1 MLQQNN
7 NNNYSCLERAF
18 GSGGVL
24 QERERGGL
32 PFARLLEMGSFPE
45 VGDVSQRPSI
55 RGFRAWALSSVC
67 ARSRRWAALPPA
79 NTGPYTRG
87 TDGTTPCQ
95 TNGVACSL
103 RPQKGRLAHGPSGVG
118 LGLQL
123 DAGAW
128 SRSSGSRQGSLGAL
142 VTVATLKASERG
154 GQTQTQCFLLQ
165 AKGRSYLC
173 APGRRKAAALG
184 LTPDTPTGLKV
195 GDTVAG
201 DGSEKRH
208 TSVKGSE
215 QRDGAAAGVSRVKL
229 KSVRK
234 WRTSCGAASPP
245 EERAPGDCKEN
256 ELPALE
262 GSQENRAEQDPW
274 TSRQDAQAKQRE
286 NQITDMSRPAPM
298 KICAECRGLR
308 EAPAISQK
316 RTDGDQDELSGG
328 VVEKE
333 VISLESGPCVCRL
346 LPDLAD
352 PDGDQRKPSTEDLQG
367 GVQPRSSA
375 QKVSRFQDLLGDKS
389 PRLGASSEGE
399 AAGAMRNT
407 CDLES
412 DLIADTHEC
421 CEENTESGAIG
432 DKGTTLDQ
440 DSKGC
445 RTSGRTDSAC
455 NGGAEES
462 GWVTADVPVGHSCE
476 EVVSAQQDSWPCTP
490 DQWEDLAKGDCST
503 LVVSSS
509 GCTKV
514 ENLCNGIPEE
524 ITGRE
529 LEGVQTV
536 SVAEVAPHGVEHK
549 AITGDYPAE
558 GKSDSLEHE
567 TGPEQT
573 EETRA
578 LGSHSGKETRS
589 GGLRGGPNGAE
600 EPGTTAPPPAPD
612 EEGGRRR
619 EADDGDLIWQPG
631 NSLSRGPD
639 SDAASAAHAL
649 RNPAPPGAMATAH
662 SAQGRRQAES
672 GGGTPALSEE
682 QQQQQQQDWCGGMV
696 ASGEGCLDVQQEGD
710 DDFGLFVQAGEQSSW
725 DDGFTD
731 FHQVPCGKSESIA
744 LADSLSES
752 EPADWTSSRPE
763 SPFYQSGSVWT
774 AFTEEGDVALHPGH
788 EGRQQTHPGGQWW
801 PQKAVEEWK
810 ETLPTALDVPSV
822 FQKAFPVAPPSCP
835 VPNQVPTLRQHLQG
849 LSSDGSAAGNNGRL
863 LDGLQDVNKM
873 IGLKCKWAES
883 HSQKLLLQ
891 CLHLDTFNKDHV
903 TGFRLAND
911 SPSLDLPS
919 FSQRSPP
926 MDNGKTRLSYDMNK
940 NVLA

>member
-1 MLQQNN
+1 M
-7 NNNYSCLERAF
+7 
-18 GSGGVL
+18 
-24 QERERGGL
+24 
-32 PFARLLEMGSFPE
+32 
-45 VGDVSQRPSI
+45 
-55 RGFRAWALSSVC
+55 
-67 ARSRRWAALPPA
+67 
-79 NTGPYTRG
+79 
-87 TDGTTPCQ
+87 
-95 TNGVACSL
+95 
-103 RPQKGRLAHGPSGVG
+103 
-118 LGLQL
+118 GLQL

-128 SRSSGSRQGSLGAL
+128 SRSSGSRQSGLGAL

-165 AKGRSYLC
+165 AKGHSYLC

-195 GDTVAG
+195 GDTETG
-201 DGSEKRH
+201 DASEKRH
-208 TSVKGSE
+208 TSAKGSE
-215 QRDGAAAGVSRVKL
+215 QRERAATGVSRVKL

-245 EERAPGDCKEN
+245 EERAPGDSKEN

-262 GSQENRAEQDPW
+262 GSQEDRAERDPW
-274 TSRQDAQAKQRE
+274 TSRQDVQAKQRE
-286 NQITDMSRPAPM
+286 NQITDASRPAPM

-316 RTDGDQDELSGG
+316 RTDRDQDELSGG

-333 VISLESGPCVCRL
+333 VTSLEPGPCVCRL
-346 LPDLAD
+346 PPDLAD
-352 PDGDQRKPSTEDLQG
+352 PDGDRRKPSIEDLQG

-389 PRLGASSEGE
+389 PRLGAGSEGE
-399 AAGAMRNT
+399 ATGAVRST
-407 CDLES
+407 ADLVS

-432 DKGTTLDQ
+432 DKNTTLDQ
-440 DSKGC
+440 DSQGC
-445 RTSGRTDSAC
+445 RTSGRADSVWH
-455 NGGAEES
+455 GGAEES
-462 GWVTADVPVGHSCE
+462 QSEWASADVPVGHSCE
-476 EVVSAQQDSWPCTP
+476 EDASAQPDCWPCTA

-503 LVVSSS
+503 LVVSGSD
-509 GCTKV
+509 CTKV

-529 LEGVQTV
+529 LERVQTV
-536 SVAEVAPHGVEHK
+536 SVAEVAPHGVDHK
-549 AITGDYPAE
+549 AITGDHPAE
-558 GKSDSLEHE
+558 DKSDSLEHE

-573 EETRA
+573 EETRP
-578 LGSHSGKETRS
+578 LDSHSGKETRS

-600 EPGTTAPPPAPD
+600 EPGTTASASAPN

-619 EADDGDLIWQPG
+619 EADDEDLIWQPG

-662 SAQGRRQAES
+662 SAQGRRQS
-672 GGGTPALSEE
+672 GGGTPALLEE
-682 QQQQQQQDWCGGMV
+682 QQQQQQQQDWRGGMV

-744 LADSLSES
+744 LADSFSES
-752 EPADWTSSRPE
+752 EPAVWTSIRPE

-774 AFTEEGDVALHPGH
+774 AFTEDGDVALHPGQ
-788 EGRQQTHPGGQWW
+788 EGRQQTQPGGQWW
-801 PQKAVEEWK
+801 PQKAVEELK
-810 ETLPTALDVPSV
+810 ETLPMALDVPSV
-822 FQKAFPVAPPSCP
+822 FQKAFPVAAPSCP
-835 VPNQVPTLRQHLQG
+835 VPSQVPTLRQHLQG
-849 LSSDGSAAGNNGRL
+849 LSGDGTAAGNNGRL

-883 HSQKLLLQ
+883 HSQKLLLH

-903 TGFRLAND
+903 IGFRLAND
-911 SPSLDLPS
+911 SPSLGLPS
-919 FSQRSPP
+919 FSQQTPP
-926 MDNGKTRLSYDMNK
+926 MDNGKMRLSYDMNK